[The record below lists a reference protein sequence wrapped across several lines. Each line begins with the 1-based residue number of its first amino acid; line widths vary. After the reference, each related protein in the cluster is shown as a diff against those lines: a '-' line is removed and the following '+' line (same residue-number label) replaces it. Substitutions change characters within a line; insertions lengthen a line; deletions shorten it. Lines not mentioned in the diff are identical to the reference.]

1 MGFYHESIKQTFRN
15 CTLAATI
22 GTCRYFHL
30 PRIPK
35 IAMAGDMAA
44 AMGMPT
50 FMVLMLGFIEIG
62 GSLLLLWGG
71 FGPDWAT
78 RVAGILFTI
87 VMIGAIAMV
96 HAQYGWNSINMGD
109 NGGRGMEFQVLIIA
123 TSLLYVFKGNALNRG
138 VEKLSEKNHKVR
150 RERFD

>member
-1 MGFYHESIKQTFRN
+1 MNQLNKLSGVAHWLPRLA
-15 CTLAATI
+15 LAAI
-22 GTCRYFHL
+22 FIYHGF
-30 PRIPK
+30 PK
-35 IAMAGDMAA
+35 IAMAGDVAA

-50 FMVLMLGFIEIG
+50 FMVLMLGVVEIG

-78 RVAGILFTI
+78 RVAGILFTV

-96 HAQYGWNSINMGD
+96 HAQYGWNSINMGN

-123 TSLLYVFKGNALNRG
+123 TSLLYVFKGNSINRT
-138 VEKLSEKNHKVR
+138 VESK
-150 RERFD
+150 

>member
-1 MGFYHESIKQTFRN
+1 MNQLNKLSGIAHWLPR
-15 CTLAATI
+15 LALATI
-22 GTCRYFHL
+22 FIYHGF
-30 PRIPK
+30 PK

-50 FMVLMLGFIEIG
+50 FMVLMLGVIEIG

-87 VMIGAIAMV
+87 VMIGAIVMV

-123 TSLLYVFKGNALNRG
+123 TSLLYVFKGNALNKG
-138 VEKLSEKNHKVR
+138 V
-150 RERFD
+150 D

>member
-1 MGFYHESIKQTFRN
+1 MNQLNKLSGIAHWLPRLA
-15 CTLAATI
+15 LAAI
-22 GTCRYFHL
+22 FIYHGY
-30 PRIPK
+30 PK

-44 AMGMPT
+44 MMGMPT
-50 FMVLMLGFIEIG
+50 FMVLMLGVVEVG

-78 RVAGILFTI
+78 RVAGILFTA

-96 HAQYGWNSINMGD
+96 HAQFGWNSINMGD

-123 TSLLYVFKGNALNRG
+123 VSLLYVFKGNALNEA
-138 VEKLSEKNHKVR
+138 VSE
-150 RERFD
+150 E

>member
-1 MGFYHESIKQTFRN
+1 MNKLNKLSGIAHWLPRLA
-15 CTLAATI
+15 LAAI
-22 GTCRYFHL
+22 FIYHGF
-30 PRIPK
+30 PK
-35 IAMAGDMAA
+35 IAMAGDVAA

-50 FMVLMLGFIEIG
+50 FMVLMLGIIEIG

-78 RVAGILFTI
+78 RVAGILFTV

-96 HAQYGWNSINMGD
+96 HAQYGWNSINMGN

-123 TSLLYVFKGNALNRG
+123 TSLLYVFKGNAVNKS
-138 VEKLSEKNHKVR
+138 VES
-150 RERFD
+150 